1 MATAPEGEPGPPAPR
16 LLRRVLVDGTVSLLN
31 FKYHVGRYLAG
42 QSVELVCHDGLVEV
56 FHDAALVATHARR
69 HLPEQEER
77 VLKQALAA

>member
-16 LLRRVLVDGTVSLLN
+16 LLRRVLVDGKVSLLN

-56 FHDAALVATHARR
+56 FHDAVLVATHARR
-69 HLPEQEER
+69 HLP
-77 VLKQALAA
+77 